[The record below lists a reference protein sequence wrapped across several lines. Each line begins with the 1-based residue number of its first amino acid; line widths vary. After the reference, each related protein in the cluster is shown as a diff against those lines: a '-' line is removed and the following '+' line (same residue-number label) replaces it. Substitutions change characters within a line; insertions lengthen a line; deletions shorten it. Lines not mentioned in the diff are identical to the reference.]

1 MEYYLQLARDQRA
14 RYQDFRIAHPQM
26 EEMECRMA
34 FFGQR
39 REVNISHSI
48 TKGISEVLEYQGK
61 LQKESETLAAFKG
74 Q

>member
-1 MEYYLQLARDQRA
+1 MEYYLQLASDQRA

-26 EEMECRMA
+26 EELECRMA

-39 REVNISHSI
+39 YEVNISHSI
-48 TKGISEVLEYQGK
+48 TKGIAEVLEYQGK
-61 LQKESETLAAFKG
+61 LRRESDTLSAFKG